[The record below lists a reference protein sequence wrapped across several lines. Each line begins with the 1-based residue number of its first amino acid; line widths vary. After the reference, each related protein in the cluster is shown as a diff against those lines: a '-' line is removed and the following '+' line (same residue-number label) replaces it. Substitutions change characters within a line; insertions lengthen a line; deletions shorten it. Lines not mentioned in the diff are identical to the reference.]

1 MVELRGK
8 RILVTGGAGFLGRA
22 LVEGLRGA
30 GPGEV
35 IVPRYRD
42 CDLVEQSAVRSLYAE
57 TQPQVVFHLAAR
69 VGGIGANQQNPGRY
83 FYENMMMGANIIH
96 EGWRARV
103 AKIINVG
110 TICAYPKFAAVPFR
124 EEALW
129 DGYPEE
135 TNAPYGIAKKSLIVM
150 AQGYRQQYGLN
161 AISLLPVNLYG
172 PHDNFDPESSHV
184 IPALI
189 RKFVEAK
196 AQDRDDVVLW
206 GDGTPTRE
214 FMYVEDCAEGLLL
227 AAQRFDGPE
236 PVNLG
241 AGFEITIK
249 ELAELIARLT
259 GFQGNIRWD
268 TSRPNGQP
276 RRMLDVSRAKE
287 LFGFTAKTP
296 FDAGLERTIAWYLD
310 QPRSNP

>member
-1 MVELRGK
+1 ML
-8 RILVTGGAGFLGRA
+8 F
-22 LVEGLRGA
+22 
-30 GPGEV
+30 
-35 IVPRYRD
+35 
-42 CDLVEQSAVRSLYAE
+42 RS
-57 TQPQVVFHLAAR
+57 
-69 VGGIGANQQNPGRY
+69 
-83 FYENMMMGANIIH
+83 
-96 EGWRARV
+96 
-103 AKIINVG
+103 
-110 TICAYPKFAAVPFR
+110 
-124 EEALW
+124 
-129 DGYPEE
+129 
-135 TNAPYGIAKKSLIVM
+135 
-150 AQGYRQQYGLN
+150 
-161 AISLLPVNLYG
+161 
-172 PHDNFDPESSHV
+172 
-184 IPALI
+184 
-189 RKFVEAK
+189 
-196 AQDRDDVVLW
+196 DDVVLW

-227 AAQRFDGPE
+227 AAQGFDGPE

-296 FDAGLERTIAWYLD
+296 FEAGLERTIAWYLD